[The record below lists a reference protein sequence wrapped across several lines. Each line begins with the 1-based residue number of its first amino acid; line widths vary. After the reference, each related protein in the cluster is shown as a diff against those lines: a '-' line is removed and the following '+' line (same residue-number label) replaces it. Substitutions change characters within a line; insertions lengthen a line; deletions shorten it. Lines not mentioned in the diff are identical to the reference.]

1 MNWRQKITVA
11 MVFVVA
17 CVPAVPAVAAQ
28 DPGPA
33 PPVAFRELLSVGQ
46 VEVTVLTLGA
56 PPRFTELATRIQH
69 AARAN
74 QEWWTAHVRS
84 APEGQPLPYDAR
96 MGVSEAEYR
105 EMLRLADSVVMQRTG
120 GGTLRISA
128 LPTGWR
134 LDGGR
139 AFSELNGIDIDTIA
153 RVVRTPFGELREFNV
168 VEANDDQRATGRW
181 AGAQWNLT
189 QVDEATGDG
198 VAASFVLG
206 KLEAN
211 HHTLL
216 YFDAKRAR
224 NGQIA
229 ERAFRMLELMPR
241 QQRP

>member
-1 MNWRQKITVA
+1 MSWRLRVNSAIVIPLLTASIATAQEA
-11 MVFVVA
+11 SS
-17 CVPAVPAVAAQ
+17 AA
-28 DPGPA
+28 A
-33 PPVAFRELLSVGQ
+33 RVAFRELLSVGQ
-46 VEVTVLTLGA
+46 VSVTNLTLGA
-56 PPRFTELATRIQH
+56 PPRFTELVTRLQQ

-105 EMLRLADSVVMQRTG
+105 EMLQLADSVVMQRAEAG
-120 GGTLRISA
+120 AIRVSS
-128 LPTGWR
+128 LPHGWR
-134 LDGGR
+134 LDGGT
-139 AFSELNGIDIDTIA
+139 AFAELNGIDIDTVA
-153 RVVRTPFGELREFNV
+153 RVVRTPFGELREFNI

-181 AGAQWNLT
+181 TGPQWKLT

-211 HHTLL
+211 NRTLL

-229 ERAFRMLELMPR
+229 ERAFRMLELMPPPA
-241 QQRP
+241 RP